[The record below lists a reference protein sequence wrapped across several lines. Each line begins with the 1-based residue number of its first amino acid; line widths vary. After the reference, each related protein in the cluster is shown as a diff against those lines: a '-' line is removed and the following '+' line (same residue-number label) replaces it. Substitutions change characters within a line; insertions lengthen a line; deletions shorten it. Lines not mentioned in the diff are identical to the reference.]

1 MKAIE
6 KGNFITTAATLAGV
20 SRSTYNLWKRRGENE
35 LRRVDA
41 LEGYDASSIVDE
53 FLADN
58 EGKSMKQT
66 FESWADPVF
75 DQTEWPYVIFAVL
88 LERARAVFASKTI
101 ASIRQI
107 AANTVKP
114 DWRAHKWLLEI
125 TQPELYGPR
134 STTVLEGNPAA
145 PLAFDLP
152 SPEALAER
160 IKELKDK
167 Q

>member
-1 MKAIE
+1 
-6 KGNFITTAATLAGV
+6 
-20 SRSTYNLWKRRGENE
+20 
-35 LRRVDA
+35 
-41 LEGYDASSIVDE
+41 
-53 FLADN
+53 
-58 EGKSMKQT
+58 MKQT

-75 DQTEWPYVIFAVL
+75 DQNEWPYVIFAVL

-101 ASIRQI
+101 ADIRSI